1 MLAAVVNPPAWIEVP
16 AIVAGALAGA
26 LFAQR
31 RGLDLTGILAIAIVS
46 GLGGGITRDV
56 LLARVPL
63 ALRQPRYLVAV
74 AVATLAG
81 AYLAEAAKRLR
92 LALLLIDAVALG
104 LFCVIGAQSALLV
117 DLPPLS
123 AVLLG
128 TITGIGGS
136 VLRDLLTGETPPHA
150 LRRGPP
156 YASVA
161 ALGAGIYV
169 ALVDGLDASKVLAQ
183 LVVVVTV
190 CGIRG
195 IAAWRGWG
203 SPRPIDVTPRVLRRA
218 HRATTETPT
227 SPTEGE
233 A

>member
-1 MLAAVVNPPAWIEVP
+1 MLAAVVNPPAWIELP

-31 RGLDLTGILAIAIVS
+31 RGLDLTGIIAIAIVS

-56 LLARVPL
+56 LLARIPL
-63 ALRQPRYLVAV
+63 ALRQPRYLIAV
-74 AVATLAG
+74 AIAALAG
-81 AYLAEAAKRLR
+81 AFLAEAAKRLR
-92 LALLLIDAVALG
+92 LMLLLIDAVALG
-104 LFCVIGAQSALLV
+104 LFSVIGAQSALLV
-117 DLPPLS
+117 ELPPLS

-136 VLRDLLTGETPPHA
+136 VLRDVLTGETPPQA

-169 ALVDGLDASKVLAQ
+169 ALVEGLGAPRGLAQ
-183 LVVVVTV
+183 LVVVVVV
-190 CGIRG
+190 CAVRG

-203 SPRPIDVTPRVLRRA
+203 SPAAVDVTPRMLRRPPGA
-218 HRATTETPT
+218 ATET
-227 SPTEGE
+227 SIDPTEGD